1 MAERKLEVTTKTDNR
16 IVFYTYPLGDFAGPS
31 GFSLKFVSGPPST
44 EAFKPG
50 WWLQQWT
57 AEGGKRGFQFGPEKL
72 LAFESKETA
81 IAVKEELQKAVDII
95 TEVTE

>member
-1 MAERKLEVTTKTDNR
+1 MAERKLEVTTKIDSR
-16 IVFYTYPLGDFAGPS
+16 IFFYTYPLGQFAEPL

-44 EAFKPG
+44 EALKPG
-50 WWLQQWT
+50 WWLQQWIT
-57 AEGGKRGFQFGPEKL
+57 ESGKRGFQFGPEKL